1 MPGTMRGVY
10 TNLTEIRRKVFKEVS
25 ALAYEKADKSVDE
38 IARQMEELPY
48 KIIPGDIATY
58 RESVFLERAIVGERI
73 RMTMGMPMQGV
84 DQPEQ
89 ISDGLEEASR
99 PEVYYQPPLINIV
112 KFACNACEDNVYRV
126 TNACQGCLAHPCR
139 EICPKEAISFVD
151 KKAYIDQEKCIQ
163 CGMCFKVCPYQAIHH
178 HVRPCAAACG
188 MDAIGSDEHGRADID
203 YEKCVSCG
211 QCLVNCPFG
220 AIADKSQIFQVIQA
234 INEGYTVVP
243 IVAPSFVGQFGKGSV
258 GRLREAFKEMGF
270 AEVEEV
276 ATGADLCTV
285 QEAEDF
291 VKEVPEKLP
300 FMGTSCCP
308 SWSAMAK
315 KEHPEHADAISMALT
330 PMVLT
335 ARLVRKQNP
344 ESKIVFIGPCTAK
357 KLEALRRSVKSEVD
371 FVLTFEELAGMMESK
386 GIDYTKLDDDNSDFE
401 NASHDGRAFAVA
413 GGVAGAVVNVIHQK
427 YPDKEVPI
435 MAVDGL
441 AECRAMLKDAV
452 KGKYPGYLLEGMAC
466 PGGCVGGAGT
476 LSAVNRAA
484 AAVKRY
490 AKTASSELASANKYN
505 DLISELAGTVSAE
518 VEIAEVLEVQKPV
531 ELTGSLKLN
540 VKRRC
545 TASAFLYEMQIIKVI
560 YLVKKGPALTGPLSF
575 S

>member
-84 DQPEQ
+84 DQPEH

-315 KEHPEHADAISMALT
+315 KEYPEHADAISMALT

-427 YPDKEVPI
+427 YPDREVPI

-441 AECRAMLKDAV
+441 ADCRAMLKDAA

-505 DLISELAGTVSAE
+505 NLIPELAGTVSAE

-531 ELTGSLKLN
+531 E
-540 VKRRC
+540 
-545 TASAFLYEMQIIKVI
+545 
-560 YLVKKGPALTGPLSF
+560 
-575 S
+575 